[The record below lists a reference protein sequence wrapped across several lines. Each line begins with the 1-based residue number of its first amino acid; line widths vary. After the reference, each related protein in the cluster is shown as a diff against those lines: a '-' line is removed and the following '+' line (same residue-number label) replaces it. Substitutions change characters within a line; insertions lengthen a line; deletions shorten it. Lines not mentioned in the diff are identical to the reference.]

1 VWDDQFLKEVKIDEE
16 YLQGIITQSG
26 GKLKGDYYIIT
37 PETCT
42 NVGDTTLKN
51 QDRQDIS
58 FHIYTFPYKVLEEVS
73 RKLELQE
80 QPSSQADVNNLI
92 TSTAFYFNE
101 EVKLAAELTQDG
113 FKITRFETKILNKE
127 GNRFEGFSGLAML
140 LVDLNYQIDKPFDMD
155 STVFAKD
162 IAEDGSVKIA
172 DITQSVGLIA
182 IDKHGNES
190 KPFNLK

>member
-1 VWDDQFLKEVKIDEE
+1 MRKLC
-16 YLQGIITQSG
+16 LQGIITQSG

-37 PETCT
+37 PESCA

-51 QDRQDIS
+51 QDRQDIA
-58 FHIYTFPYKVLEEVS
+58 FHIFTFPYKVLEEVS

-101 EVKLAAELTQDG
+101 EVKLEAKRTNDG
-113 FKITRFETKILNKE
+113 LKITRFETKILNKE

-140 LVDLNYQIDKPFDMD
+140 LVDLDYEIDKPFDMD
-155 STVFAKD
+155 STVFC
-162 IAEDGSVKIA
+162 
-172 DITQSVGLIA
+172 QR
-182 IDKHGNES
+182 H
-190 KPFNLK
+190 